1 MTALARAYSNIDSGS
16 FLPATVVVELGLNN
30 VKPPP
35 DTNEEEHKNQKDL
48 NTKKSGSA
56 ASR

>member
-1 MTALARAYSNIDSGS
+1 MTALARAYSNIDLGS

-35 DTNEEEHKNQKDL
+35 DTNEEEHKKPQ
-48 NTKKSGSA
+48 
-56 ASR
+56 RPEH